1 MSTRTKGEKNRG
13 LEVFGAMLAACV
25 LTCLWFFFVY
35 KTVPFIY
42 DINDDVA
49 MRNVA
54 AGVITGSPDAHLLH
68 MKYLLGLWISGLYR
82 LAPGLDWYGL
92 TLIGVVLLSFA
103 LCLYRGLVA
112 EKGILWKIIYTTA
125 VLLLMTALGTQH
137 VSAFQWTTAAGIA
150 GAAGIFLFY
159 TAGSGPKWQIYL
171 EEGIA
176 VFLILASLLIRDDV
190 FLITVPAAALCF
202 LWKYAAK
209 EKWQC
214 GKVTLPFR
222 LTHLFVPVALAAG
235 MVVILAVEAFAYR
248 SPEWK
253 TFRKYNTDREAIM
266 DYYGLQNYETDPAVY
281 EELNIT
287 PEEAE
292 NLQRY
297 SLYLADGLYPDKM
310 AALAQHEK
318 EVYTA
323 EHPLKE
329 RLSTAYTEIYQHF
342 TKDTYHPANLIALAV
357 IALVLAVAAMKN
369 RRELGLGLG
378 FLALWFGY
386 WGYLGYRD
394 RLLERVGFVL
404 YLMAIFLFLAIWYR
418 ILALGET
425 DDGTKRQPDSA
436 GTIRPGT
443 IPLTF
448 GILCVLTLTA
458 TNTWRNVR
466 DYNTG
471 RRDYNL
477 EFLDVNRY
485 MAEHPDNVYFMTTFS
500 IETYTDNF
508 TIKRDFAFSNLLS
521 VGGWHTFSPL
531 ENEKCAKLG
540 ITDPKRDMA
549 EQDNVYVISL
559 ENVNLRYMDRY
570 FEGIYGDAY
579 KGRELVDTLS
589 YGEQSFEVYD
599 LVVEE

>member
-1 MSTRTKGEKNRG
+1 MNTGTKEEKKRG
-13 LEVFGAMLAACV
+13 LPVLGAMLTAFL
-25 LTCLWFFFVY
+25 LTGLWFLFVY

-68 MKYLLGLWISGLYR
+68 MKYLLGVWISGLYR
-82 LAPGLDWYGL
+82 LLPGFDWYGL
-92 TLIGVVLLSFA
+92 TLIGIVLLSFA
-103 LCLYRGLVA
+103 LCLYRGLIA
-112 EKGILWKIIYTTA
+112 EKGIFWKIIYTA
-125 VLLLMTALGTQH
+125 VVLLLMTALGTQH

-150 GAAGIFLFY
+150 GAAGLFLFY
-159 TAGSGPKWQIYL
+159 TAGKGPIWQIRM
-171 EEGIA
+171 EEGLA
-176 VFLILASLLIRDDV
+176 VFLLLLSLLIRDDV
-190 FLITVPAAALCF
+190 FLITLPAAALCF
-202 LWKYAAK
+202 LWKYVAK
-209 EKWQC
+209 EEWQC
-214 GKVTLPFR
+214 GKVRLPFH
-222 LTHLFVPVALAAG
+222 LQHLFVPAALTAG
-235 MVVILAVEAFAYR
+235 VVVILAVEAFAYR

-266 DYYGLQNYETDPAVY
+266 DYYGLQNYETDPAIY
-281 EELNIT
+281 DELEIS

-297 SLYLADGLYPDKM
+297 SLYLVQDLYPEKM

-318 EVYTA
+318 EIYTA
-323 EHPLKE
+323 EHSLKE

-369 RRELGLGLG
+369 RRELGLCLS
-378 FLALWFGY
+378 FLVLWFGY

-418 ILALGET
+418 ILVLGET
-425 DDGTKRQPDSA
+425 DAAADPEPDRA
-436 GTIRPGT
+436 KKIRPGT
-443 IPLTF
+443 ALLTL
-448 GILCVLTLTA
+448 GSLCMLTLTA
-458 TNTWRNVR
+458 TNTWRNVQA
-466 DYNTG
+466 YNTN

-477 EFLDVNRY
+477 QFMQVNEY

-508 TIKRDFAFSNLLS
+508 TVKRDFSFSNLLS

-531 ENEKCAKLG
+531 ENEKCEMLG
-540 ITDPKRDMA
+540 ITDAKIDIVK
-549 EQDNVYVISL
+549 NKKVYVISL

-570 FEGIYGDAY
+570 YESLYGEDY
-579 KGRELVDTLS
+579 KGRTLVDTLS
-589 YGEQSFEVYD
+589 FGEQSFEVYQFET
-599 LVVEE
+599 EE

>member
-1 MSTRTKGEKNRG
+1 MNTGTKEEKKRG
-13 LEVFGAMLAACV
+13 LSVFGAMLTAFF
-25 LTCLWFFFVY
+25 LTGLWFLFVY

-82 LAPGLDWYGL
+82 CFPSFDWYGL
-92 TLIGVVLLSFA
+92 TLIGVVLFSFA

-112 EKGILWKIIYTTA
+112 EKGKFWKIIYTA
-125 VLLLMTALGTQH
+125 VVLLLMTALVTQH

-150 GAAGIFLFY
+150 GAAGLFLFY
-159 TAGSGPKWQIYL
+159 TAGSGPKWQIDM
-171 EEGIA
+171 EEGLA
-176 VFLILASLLIRDDV
+176 VFLLLLSLLIRDDV

-209 EKWQC
+209 EAWQC
-214 GKVTLPFR
+214 GKVTLLFR
-222 LTHLFVPVALAAG
+222 LNHLFVPVALAVG
-235 MVVILAVEAFAYR
+235 VVVILAIEAFAYR

-266 DYYGLQNYETDPAVY
+266 DYYGLENYETDPTIY
-281 EELNIT
+281 DELNIS

-297 SLYLADGLYPDKM
+297 SLYLVKDLYPEKM
-310 AALAQHEK
+310 AALAGHEK
-318 EVYTA
+318 EAYSA

-329 RLSTAYTEIYQHF
+329 RLSTAFTEIYQHF
-342 TKDTYHPANLIALAV
+342 TKDTYHPVNLIAIAVMALA
-357 IALVLAVAAMKN
+357 LAVAAMKN
-369 RRELGLGLG
+369 RRELDLGLS
-378 FLALWFGY
+378 FQVLWFGY

-404 YLMAIFLFLAIWYR
+404 YLMAILVFLAIWYR
-418 ILALGET
+418 ILVLGET
-425 DDGTKRQPDSA
+425 DDGTERQTERAEKIRPDSLV
-436 GTIRPGT
+436 
-443 IPLTF
+443 LTF

-458 TNTWRNVR
+458 VNTWRNVR

-477 EFLDVNRY
+477 QFLQVNEY
-485 MAEHPDNVYFMTTFS
+485 MAEHPENVYFMTTFS

-540 ITDPKRDMA
+540 ITDAKTDIVK
-549 EQDNVYVISL
+549 NKKVYVISL

-570 FEGIYGDAY
+570 YESLYGEAY
-579 KGRELVDTLS
+579 KGRTLVDTLS
-589 YGEQSFEVYD
+589 FGEQSFEVYQFET
-599 LVVEE
+599 EE